1 MSRKEWRER
10 RKKGGEREGEKEKK
24 TEGEREGEECIP
36 ECTISYPCFFFQ
48 VGLEGSELP
57 HHSPPPKATGHHH
70 RSTL

>member
-36 ECTISYPCFFFQ
+36 ECTIFFFFPGGPQ
-48 VGLEGSELP
+48 RV
-57 HHSPPPKATGHHH
+57 
-70 RSTL
+70 